1 MKVGYYLNYIYNLV
15 VTPIIVFVNYSS
27 IFNFKFYNSQFFY
40 LFSLI
45 IIIIITIYF
54 IKYKMLYE
62 HYNLSKKLKFE
73 GKCIFKFL
81 FFFLY
86 YIFIL
91 YIMEFFLNFLILFY
105 HLKQFI
111 VKQVLLQW

>member
-15 VTPIIVFVNYSS
+15 VTSIIVFVNYSS

-62 HYNLSKKLKFE
+62 HYNLSKKLTFAGKF
-73 GKCIFKFL
+73 IFISL
-81 FFFLY
+81 FFL
-86 YIFIL
+86 FIL
-91 YIMEFFLNFLILFY
+91 YIYTIYNGIFVKFFNSILPFETIY
-105 HLKQFI
+105 CETGTS
-111 VKQVLLQW
+111 